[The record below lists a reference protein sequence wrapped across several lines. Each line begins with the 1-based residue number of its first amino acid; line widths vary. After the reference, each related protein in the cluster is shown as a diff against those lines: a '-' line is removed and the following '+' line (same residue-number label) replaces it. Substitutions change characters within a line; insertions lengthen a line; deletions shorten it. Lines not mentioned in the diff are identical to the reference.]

1 MDDKILEKLKK
12 SLLAGEKVN
21 AKLFNRL
28 ILTKVSRTYA
38 LTIRALGEP
47 FREPVLVGYLF
58 CRIADTYEDSEIL
71 SVEEKIEALNN
82 FRDLVASNGNELKY
96 LEKIR
101 EICAAK
107 FDENDD
113 EEFLALNPETV
124 FERYRTF
131 PQEVKNIMIS
141 TINEMIAGMQKTV
154 LRQQTQTQIGTKS
167 VEELEEYC
175 YFVAGT
181 VGNLLTDLFEYYSP
195 WINEKL
201 YEQLCEHKSAFG
213 EALQLTNI
221 IKDAMGDLKRGVSF
235 IPRDLAAQNGV
246 ALDELYLPQN
256 REQAQKVMN
265 NLIIKAVKALNRS
278 LLYCILIPKQEPRM
292 RMFLIMPV
300 LFAIKTLAVAVENTD
315 QLLSPEGKIKITR
328 DDVKKTIKF
337 ITLNCVWDY
346 QLVVAYEKDLKRIE
360 KALGVEIEIP
370 FKKAGILPIVHL
382 AE

>member
-12 SLLAGEKVN
+12 SILAGEKIN

-47 FREPVLVGYLF
+47 FREPVLIGYLF

-82 FRDLVASNGNELKY
+82 FRELVASAGSETKY

-101 EICAAK
+101 EICASK

-113 EEFLALNPETV
+113 EEFLALHPEPA
-124 FERYRTF
+124 FERYKTF
-131 PQEVKNIMIS
+131 PDGVKKIMIS

-154 LRQQTQTQIGTKS
+154 LRQQNQTQIGTKS
-167 VEELEEYC
+167 IEELEEYC

-201 YEQLCEHKSAFG
+201 YEQLCEHKSFFG

-246 ALDELYLPQN
+246 SLDKLYLPEN
-256 REQAQKVMN
+256 REQARKVMN
-265 NLIIKAVKALNRS
+265 DLIIKAVKSLNRS
-278 LLYCILIPKQEPRM
+278 LIYCILIPKQEPRM

-300 LFAIKTLAVAVENTD
+300 LFAIKTLAVAVENSE
-315 QLLSPEGKIKITR
+315 QLLSPDGKVKISR

-337 ITLNCVWDY
+337 ITLNCIWDY
-346 QLVVAYEKDLKRIE
+346 QIVVAYEKDLKRIE

-370 FKKAGILPIVHL
+370 FKKAGILPIVHS